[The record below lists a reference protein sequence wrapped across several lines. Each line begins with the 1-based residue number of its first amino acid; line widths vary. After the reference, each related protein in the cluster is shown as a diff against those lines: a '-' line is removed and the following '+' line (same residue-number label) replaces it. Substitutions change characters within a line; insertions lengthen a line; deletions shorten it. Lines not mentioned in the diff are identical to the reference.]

1 MGPPDETPPRRE
13 GRESDQRPEEA
24 PDEQVVDDVPE
35 ETRREAATSPGAA
48 GEDGERQTGQPDE
61 SE

>member
-1 MGPPDETPPRRE
+1 MGRSEESPRRRE
-13 GRESDQRPEEA
+13 GRESDQLPEEG

-35 ETRREAATSPGAA
+35 ETRREATKSPGAA
-48 GEDGERQTGQPDE
+48 GPHEERQTGQPDE